1 MAEEILSNKPLITSF
16 VSIVCSI
23 QHFVE
28 EKKTNV
34 KMTNSESPVII
45 NDDLPTNIDASDAQS
60 LKQDSVQPWLTVVV
74 RDRQGVGSVHD
85 DDSLGQDMDRIIDE
99 SRDELAALFPDDQ
112 TRQRLGDVD
121 LLRDLV
127 RSAIKAQT
135 NDDEAAGG
143 RAAPQVQ

>member
-1 MAEEILSNKPLITSF
+1 M
-16 VSIVCSI
+16 CSI

-34 KMTNSESPVII
+34 KMTSSESPVII

-60 LKQDSVQPWLTVVV
+60 LKQYSVQPWLTVVV

-99 SRDELAALFPDDQ
+99 SRDELAALFFDDQ